1 MIARVVPVPPRVPA
15 AMGAPASFDVKT
27 GLRKARVAGEGRSRK
42 GAAMRW
48 LVGALGLGLVAI
60 AAGLGGPARAERAL
74 DVVSLTQ
81 WPPYSATELPNGG
94 FGNDVA
100 ATALERAGYDVR
112 LELVPWSRAMAMVRH
127 GDADVLVN
135 VWRTDARANVMA
147 FTDPIA
153 RNELVFVHRDATAL
167 TYTGL
172 DSLAGMDVGIL
183 RDYDYKDAF
192 MRDPDINRL
201 PARTLLTN
209 LRNLKNKRLD
219 AVLADRMIARYVI
232 ANMLPEAADRF
243 VVTDNAL
250 SAKPLHAAVSRAVD
264 GTATIV
270 ARFDAALAAMRDD
283 GTYAEIK
290 RRHGL
295 D

>member
-1 MIARVVPVPPRVPA
+1 MVRIV
-15 AMGAPASFDVKT
+15 
-27 GLRKARVAGEGRSRK
+27 GR
-42 GAAMRW
+42 
-48 LVGALGLGLVAI
+48 LGLVLAVLS
-60 AAGLGGPARAERAL
+60 AALGSPASAERSL
-74 DVVSLTQ
+74 NVVSLTQ

-100 ATALERAGYDVR
+100 TTALERAGYDVR

-135 VWRTDARANVMA
+135 VWRTEARADVMA
-147 FTDPIA
+147 FTEPIA
-153 RNELVFVHRDATAL
+153 RNELVFVHREATAL

-192 MRDPDINRL
+192 MREPDINRL

-209 LRNLKNKRLD
+209 LRNLKNKRID

-232 ANMLPEAADRF
+232 TNMLPEAADRF
-243 VVTDNAL
+243 AFTEEAL
-250 SAKPLHAAVSRAVD
+250 SARPLRAAVNRAVD
-264 GTATIV
+264 GTAEIV
-270 ARFDAALAAMRDD
+270 DAFDTALAAMRAD
-283 GTYAEIK
+283 GTYADIK
-290 RRHGL
+290 QRHGL